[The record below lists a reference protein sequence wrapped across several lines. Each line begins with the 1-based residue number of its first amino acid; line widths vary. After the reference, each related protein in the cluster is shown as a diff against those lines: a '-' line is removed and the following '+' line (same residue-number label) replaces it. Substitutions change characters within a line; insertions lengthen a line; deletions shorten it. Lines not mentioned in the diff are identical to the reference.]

1 MQNIKY
7 FAEKINAYNI
17 EAEDLNT
24 YFVGCNIILV
34 HNKYDE
40 AQNNAPKIGKNYIKE
55 KQTSNKG

>member
-7 FAEKINAYNI
+7 FAEKINAYNS

-24 YFVGCNIILV
+24 YFVGCNSILV

-40 AQNNAPKIGKNYIKE
+40 AQNNAPKIGKTILK
-55 KQTSNKG
+55 KKTSNKG